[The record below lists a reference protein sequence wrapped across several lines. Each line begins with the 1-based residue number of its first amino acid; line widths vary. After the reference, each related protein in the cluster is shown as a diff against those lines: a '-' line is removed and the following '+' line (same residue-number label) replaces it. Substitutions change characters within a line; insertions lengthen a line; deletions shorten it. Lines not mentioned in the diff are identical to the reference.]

1 MCSRDAK
8 ILIADWLPKKLF
20 NCFLDLTINNII
32 HFNDFKEN
40 IFVLNRFWLGIL
52 LFWITFTAQASQV
65 PQVVVSIKP
74 IHSLVMNVME
84 GIAEPYLLLS
94 GGESP
99 HTYSLRPSQVRQL
112 HQANLLIWIG
122 PSIETFL
129 DKTVATLS
137 NQTQQLRLFE
147 LPNLSLLKI
156 RKGGAWETSHS
167 HDEKKE
173 TTPTHKEPEEVHSE
187 AFKQA
192 YQWDQHIWL
201 DPHNAKV
208 MVSAI
213 VQALTQVDPDHA
225 SQYTKNANSL
235 IQRLDELDQ
244 HLRKSLLA
252 SQNLPFLV
260 FHDAYHYFENRYH
273 LTAVGS
279 ITLSPETLP
288 SAKRLQALRT
298 RINQLQVRCIFSEPQ
313 FESSL
318 VKTLIEGTS
327 VRPGTLDP
335 LGIELAAGTAAYF
348 ELLRQLAQLLNEC
361 LLSQ

>member
-1 MCSRDAK
+1 MS
-8 ILIADWLPKKLF
+8 
-20 NCFLDLTINNII
+20 
-32 HFNDFKEN
+32 
-40 IFVLNRFWLGIL
+40 
-52 LFWITFTAQASQV
+52 
-65 PQVVVSIKP
+65 
-74 IHSLVMNVME
+74 VME
-84 GIAEPYLLLS
+84 GIAVPYLLLA

-122 PSIETFL
+122 PNIETFL
-129 DKTVATLS
+129 DKTVATIS
-137 NQTQQLRLFE
+137 NQTRQLRLFE
-147 LPNLSLLKI
+147 LPHLTLLKI
-156 RKGGAWETSHS
+156 RKGGAWETNHS
-167 HDEKKE
+167 HGEKKE
-173 TTPTHKEPEEVHSE
+173 TTPTHEELEAVHSKASE
-187 AFKQA
+187 PA

-201 DPHNAKV
+201 DSHNAKV

-213 VQALTQVDPDHA
+213 AQALTQVDPEHA
-225 SQYTKNANSL
+225 SQYTQNANLL
-235 IQRLDELDQ
+235 IQRLDKLDQ
-244 HLRKSLLA
+244 HLRESLAA

-279 ITLSPETLP
+279 ITLSPEALP

-298 RINQLQVRCIFSEPQ
+298 HINQLQVRCIFSEPQ

-335 LGIELAAGTAAYF
+335 IGIKLAAGKEAYF
-348 ELLRQLAQLLNEC
+348 ELLRQLAQSLNEC

>member
-1 MCSRDAK
+1 M
-8 ILIADWLPKKLF
+8 
-20 NCFLDLTINNII
+20 
-32 HFNDFKEN
+32 
-40 IFVLNRFWLGIL
+40 LNRFWLGIFL
-52 LFWITFTAQASQV
+52 LWITFTAQASQV

-74 IHSLVMNVME
+74 IHSLVMSVME
-84 GIAEPYLLLS
+84 GIAVPYLLLS

-122 PSIETFL
+122 PNIETFL
-129 DKTVATLS
+129 GKTVATLS

-147 LPNLSLLKI
+147 VPGLTLLKI
-156 RKGGAWETSHS
+156 RQGGTWEATHS
-167 HDEKKE
+167 HGKEEAAPAHEPAVNSEK
-173 TTPTHKEPEEVHSE
+173 
-187 AFKQA
+187 FKQA
-192 YQWDQHIWL
+192 YQWDQHLWL

-213 VQALTQVDPDHA
+213 AQALSQVDPDRA
-225 SQYTKNANSL
+225 SYYNHNANLL

-244 HLRKSLLA
+244 SLQKELSA

-273 LTAVGS
+273 LKAVGS
-279 ITLSPETLP
+279 ITLSPEILP

-298 RINQLQVRCIFSEPQ
+298 RINQLQVRCVFSEPQ
-313 FESSL
+313 FESAL

-335 LGIELAAGTAAYF
+335 LGANLAAGKEAYF
-348 ELLRQLAQLLNEC
+348 ELLHQLAQSLNEC
-361 LLSQ
+361 LLPQ